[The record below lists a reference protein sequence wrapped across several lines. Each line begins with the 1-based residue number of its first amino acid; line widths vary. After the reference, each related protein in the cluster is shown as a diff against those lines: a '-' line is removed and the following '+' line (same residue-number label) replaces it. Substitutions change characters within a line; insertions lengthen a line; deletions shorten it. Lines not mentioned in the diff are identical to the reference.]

1 MGVFGL
7 TSLCYTTINLLY
19 KMKTEFICVKP
30 RSTIAQDRFDND
42 MDRLHS
48 CRVVRREHGRVILNS
63 ISRRYAFEMFENGDD
78 NWEVIK

>member
-1 MGVFGL
+1 
-7 TSLCYTTINLLY
+7 
-19 KMKTEFICVKP
+19 MKSEFICVKP

-42 MDRLHS
+42 MDRLNS
-48 CRVVRREHGRVILNS
+48 CRVVKREHGRVVLNS